1 MRLCSSISRARSF
14 RVQARENAV
23 TVINMDMRTGMGTDT
38 GMPADMAMSM
48 VHPINLTAGT
58 ARTKRMKNTASA
70 VFFIETYIIK
80 NYAKYNIMNNAVN

>member
-1 MRLCSSISRARSF
+1 MRLCSSISRGRSF

-23 TVINMDMRTGMGTDT
+23 TVINMDMRTGMGMGTDTGT

-70 VFFIETYIIK
+70 VFFYR
-80 NYAKYNIMNNAVN
+80 NVYN